1 MPLVGHAARR
11 AAGGTPGHAPAVDS
25 GLPHAA
31 RGGVGTERATVTLPV
46 VRQAEEPERRAM
58 SRVRR
63 KLVRS
68 PLALAGAL
76 VLAVVIGAA
85 VAAPYV
91 APHDP
96 AKQSLLRRFTPP
108 VWAADGNAAYPL
120 GTDQVGRDILSRI
133 IHGAR
138 VSLLVGVSAVAVSLV
153 VGVMLGLVSGFVGGR
168 TDTVIMTV
176 VDITLSF
183 PQLLLALAFVAALGP
198 SLVTIIV
205 VLGLTGWERYAR
217 VVRAEVLAV
226 REKDFIEAA
235 RAIGVPGSRI
245 LFRHVLPSTF
255 SSIIVM
261 STLQVAQAILQE
273 AALSFLGVGTGNAYP
288 TWGQMIALG
297 RDFVSVAWWLPTF
310 PGLAILVTVLAIN
323 LVGDRLRDALDPR
336 VG

>member
-1 MPLVGHAARR
+1 MAIGTLAPRDVAAVAGALDRDR
-11 AAGGTPGHAPAVDS
+11 AP
-25 GLPHAA
+25 
-31 RGGVGTERATVTLPV
+31 RAW
-46 VRQAEEPERRAM
+46 
-58 SRVRR
+58 R
-63 KLVRS
+63 KLARN
-68 PLALAGAL
+68 PLALAG
-76 VLAVVIGAA
+76 VVILAVVIGAA
-85 VAAPYV
+85 IAAPWV

-96 AKQSLLRRFTPP
+96 AKQSLIRRFTPP
-108 VWAADGNAAYPL
+108 MWQPGGNPAYPL

-138 VSLLVGVSAVAVSLV
+138 ISLVVGVSAVVVSLV
-153 VGVMLGLVSGFVGGR
+153 VGVLFGLLSGFVGGR
-168 TDTVIMTV
+168 VDTVIMTV

-198 SLVTIIV
+198 SLLTIIV

-217 VVRAEVLAV
+217 VIRAEVLAM
-226 REKDFIEAA
+226 REKDFIEAG
-235 RAIGVPGSRI
+235 RAMGVSGPRM
-245 LFRHVLPSTF
+245 LLVHVLPNTV

-273 AALSFLGVGTGNAYP
+273 AALSFLGVGSGRAYP

-310 PGLAILVTVLAIN
+310 PGLAILLTVLAIN

-336 VG
+336 VV

>member
-1 MPLVGHAARR
+1 MAIGTLAPGDLAAVAAR
-11 AAGGTPGHAPAVDS
+11 
-25 GLPHAA
+25 
-31 RGGVGTERATVTLPV
+31 EPV
-46 VRQAEEPERRAM
+46 VER
-58 SRVRR
+58 SRVWR
-63 KLVRS
+63 KFVRN
-68 PLALAGAL
+68 PAGIAGAVALL
-76 VLAVVIGAA
+76 VIVAA
-85 VAAPYV
+85 ALAAPYV

-96 AKQSLLRRFTPP
+96 ARQSLVRRFTAPA
-108 VWAADGNAAYPL
+108 WAQGGQTAHVL
-120 GTDQVGRDILSRI
+120 GTDQVGRDILSRM

-138 VSLLVGVSAVAVSLV
+138 ISLVVGVSAVVVSLLVGVT
-153 VGVMLGLVSGFVGGR
+153 LGLLSGFIGGR
-168 TDTVIMTV
+168 LDVVLMTV

-198 SLVTIIV
+198 SLVTIVV

-217 VVRAEVLAV
+217 VVRAEVLAL

-235 RAIGVPGSRI
+235 RAMGVTSPRI
-245 LFRHVLPSTF
+245 VLRHVLPNTF

-273 AALSFLGVGTGNAYP
+273 AALSFLGVGTGSAHP

-310 PGLAILVTVLAIN
+310 PGLAILTTVLAIN

-336 VG
+336 VT